1 MATGVVKWFSTE
13 KGYGSIM
20 SDDGGPPE
28 VFVHWAE
35 IRATDGRKDLV
46 EGERV
51 DFTIARG
58 PKGPQAEQVTP
69 IG

>member
-13 KGYGSIM
+13 KGYGFIVR
-20 SDDGGPPE
+20 DDGGPD

-35 IRATDGRKDLV
+35 IRAEDGRKDLA
-46 EGERV
+46 EGEQV
-51 DFTIARG
+51 DFTITRG